1 MLDKPI
7 HDNVYVHRVLARDHV
22 ATNFPVRYRF
32 QTSENTE
39 GTSVELSSGKKGSYP
54 TKGGFLL
61 TVGQLMPA

>member
-22 ATNFPVRYRF
+22 AANFTVRYRF

-39 GTSVELSSGKKGSYP
+39 DTSVEISSGKKGSYP
-54 TKGGFLL
+54 IKTGFLL
-61 TVGQLMPA
+61 TVDQLMPA